1 MDYIGPYRLLKLI
14 RAGSTTHVWEAMDSV
29 DHTRVALKSLQPEFR
44 RDKEQIASLRHEY
57 TVGRTLDHPNINR
70 VRDFNI
76 VRDIPFVV
84 MDYFAAPNLKQ
95 SIRQHP
101 KRVKSHLE
109 SIIKQ
114 AALGLGHLH
123 EKGWIHRDIKP
134 DNYLMDEECSVRL
147 IDFAISQ
154 RLKKKSKLGSLFGG
168 KNKIM
173 GTRSYMS
180 PEQIRGEHLDRQAD
194 IYSFACVIFEL
205 CTGRAPFTGTSA
217 DELLNKHLRSPI
229 PALKSINPHVTS
241 EFSQLIARLMSKKPE
256 QRPASIEEFL
266 QELDT
271 IRVYL
276 PVKKAT

>member
-1 MDYIGPYRLLKLI
+1 MDF
-14 RAGSTTHVWEAMDSV
+14 V
-29 DHTRVALKSLQPEFR
+29 DHTRVWLKSLQPEFR

-154 RLKKKSKLGSLFGG
+154 
-168 KNKIM
+168 
-173 GTRSYMS
+173 
-180 PEQIRGEHLDRQAD
+180 P
-194 IYSFACVIFEL
+194 
-205 CTGRAPFTGTSA
+205 
-217 DELLNKHLRSPI
+217 
-229 PALKSINPHVTS
+229 LKSNPSWVACSAAKTKSWGHAATCPRNK
-241 EFSQLIARLMSKKPE
+241 FA
-256 QRPASIEEFL
+256 ASIS
-266 QELDT
+266 T
-271 IRVYL
+271 
-276 PVKKAT
+276 VKPTFIVSLA